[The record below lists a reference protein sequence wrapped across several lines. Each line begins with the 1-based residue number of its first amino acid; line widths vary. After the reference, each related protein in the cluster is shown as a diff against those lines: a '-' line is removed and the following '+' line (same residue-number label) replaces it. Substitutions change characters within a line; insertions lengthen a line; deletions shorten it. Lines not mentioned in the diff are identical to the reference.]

1 MVLHYAGNLDKTLL
15 PAFFL
20 LNYTTKII
28 SSMELYEGYLKIVFS
43 SVAVYLFIIVAIRL
57 FGKKELAQLSI
68 IDLTFILLISN
79 SVQNAMVGSDSTLTG
94 GLVAASSL
102 FIVNYLFKFL
112 LYSFPRLSTVV
123 QGADLMLI
131 YKGQLNTAN
140 MVKARITREE
150 IVEAVREHGVSE
162 IREVDLAVLE
172 TDGNISI
179 ISKDY
184 KHHTVRKR
192 KGRNKVMKSQ

>member
-1 MVLHYAGNLDKTLL
+1 
-15 PAFFL
+15 
-20 LNYTTKII
+20 
-28 SSMELYEGYLKIVFS
+28 MEQFEGYLKIAFS
-43 SVAVYLFIIVAIRL
+43 SIAVYLFIIIAIRL

-79 SVQNAMVGSDSTLTG
+79 SVQNAMVGSDSSLAG

-102 FIVNYLFKFL
+102 FIVNYLFKYI
-112 LYSFPRLSTVV
+112 LYIFPKLSTVV

-131 YKGQLNTAN
+131 YNGQLNLQN
-140 MVKARITREE
+140 MAKARITREE
-150 IVEAVREHGVSE
+150 IIEAVREHGVSE

-179 ISKDY
+179 ISDQY

>member
-1 MVLHYAGNLDKTLL
+1 
-15 PAFFL
+15 
-20 LNYTTKII
+20 
-28 SSMELYEGYLKIVFS
+28 MEIYEGYLKIAFC
-43 SVAVYLFIIVAIRL
+43 SVAVYLFIIIAIRL

-79 SVQNAMVGSDSTLTG
+79 SVQNAMVGSDSSLTG

-102 FIVNYLFKFL
+102 FIVNYLFKYL
-112 LYSFPRLSTVV
+112 LYRFPKLSKVV
-123 QGADLMLI
+123 QGADIMLI
-131 YKGQLNTAN
+131 YKGQLNLSN
-140 MVKARITREE
+140 MAKARITRDE
-150 IVEAVREHGVSE
+150 ILEAVREHGVSE

-179 ISKDY
+179 ISNEY
-184 KHHTVRKR
+184 KHQTVRKR

>member
-1 MVLHYAGNLDKTLL
+1 
-15 PAFFL
+15 
-20 LNYTTKII
+20 
-28 SSMELYEGYLKIVFS
+28 MELYEGYLKIVFS
-43 SVAVYLFIIVAIRL
+43 SVAVYLFIIIAIRL

-79 SVQNAMVGSDSTLTG
+79 SVQNAMVGSDSSLTG

-102 FIVNYLFKFL
+102 FIVNYLFKYL
-112 LYSFPRLSTVV
+112 LYRFPKLSTVV

-140 MVKARITREE
+140 MARARITHEE

>member
-1 MVLHYAGNLDKTLL
+1 
-15 PAFFL
+15 
-20 LNYTTKII
+20 
-28 SSMELYEGYLKIVFS
+28 MELSEGYLRIVLS
-43 SVAVYLFIIVAIRL
+43 SVAVYLFIIIAIRL

-68 IDLTFILLISN
+68 IDLAFILLISN
-79 SVQNAMVGSDSTLTG
+79 SVQNAMVGSDSSLGG

-102 FIVNYLFKFL
+102 FVINYLFKYL
-112 LYSFPRLSTVV
+112 LYRFPKLSNII

-131 YKGQLNTAN
+131 YKGQLNEPN
-140 MVKARITREE
+140 MAKAHITREE

-179 ISKDY
+179 ISNEY
-184 KHHTVRKR
+184 KHHTIRKR